1 MLIETSPAGLYCPAG
16 DFHIDPWRPVAQALI
31 THAHGDHARTGSGQ
45 YYCTETGLRLLE
57 HRLGPQSFNPSAYG
71 APFEMNGVRVSFHP
85 AGHILGSAQVR
96 VEHDGEVWVV
106 SGDYKRDPDPTCA
119 PFEVV
124 PCDQFITEATFALPI
139 YRWQSTPLTVHEI
152 YTWWMACRA
161 KNRTA
166 LLLCYSL
173 GKSQRVLSE
182 LMRYSEDPVYLHGAV
197 DSLTRLYREAGIA
210 MLPTIPVAE
219 AGKSA
224 LPGELVLAPP
234 SAFRSVWMKRFK
246 DLETGFASGWM
257 RVRAGRRMRGYDR
270 GFVLSDHADWPQ
282 LLQTIAETGARQIW
296 VTHGKADLL
305 VRHLNENGI
314 SADVWGT
321 EYGHEEED
329 DLPSETGS
337 VASANEDEQSQLPQ
351 TGETLSVFPTDNDNI
366 ADEAD
371 AS

>member
-1 MLIETSPAGLYCPAG
+1 MRDALIQTSPAGLYCPAG
-16 DFHIDPWRPVAQALI
+16 DFHIDPWRPVSRALI
-31 THAHGDHARTGSGQ
+31 THAHGDHARTGSQQ
-45 YYCTETGLRLLE
+45 YYCAKPGLSLLE
-57 HRLGPQSFNPSAYG
+57 HRLGANNNFLPFAYG
-71 APFEMNGVRVSFHP
+71 EPFDINGVRVSFHP

-96 VEHDGEVWVV
+96 VEHEGEVWVV

-139 YRWQSTPLTVHEI
+139 YRWQPTPQTAEEI
-152 YTWWMACRA
+152 YHWWMACRT

-173 GKSQRVLSE
+173 GKSQRVLAE

-197 DSLTRLYREAGIA
+197 DGLTRLYRNAGVS
-210 MLPTIPVAE
+210 MLPTIPVSE
-219 AGKSA
+219 TGKNA

-246 DLETGFASGWM
+246 ELETGFASGWM

-282 LLQTIAETGARQIW
+282 LLQTIGETGAKQVW

-314 SADVWGT
+314 AAGVWGT
-321 EYGHEEED
+321 EYGHEED
-329 DLPSETGS
+329 DDPSP
-337 VASANEDEQSQLPQ
+337 ASAPID
-351 TGETLSVFPTDNDNI
+351 TLSDS
-366 ADEAD
+366 AEGED
-371 AS
+371 A